1 MSGLRGQITELIV
14 IPAVAA
20 LLPWSW
26 TYRLLR
32 QLSRFSWLY
41 REETELAEPAA
52 IANGIFETGPVWRRH
67 FRINKLIDG
76 VDPWLIRFRSKRWM
90 EKHLE
95 VKGSWPTDGP
105 FVALSIHWGAGM
117 WGIRHIQHNSQPVS
131 VIARPVSEWGTVFS
145 TPKRIY
151 IEFYER
157 EIERAGGTDITV
169 TGPGLT
175 KRMANQIE
183 MGHGL
188 LALLDVPKGK
198 NEGGFPVE
206 FLGQP
211 TYFATGIVNIAVK
224 HNWPIVPYAIGVD
237 FKTGKRQLE
246 IRPPIKVADTHD
258 AVTQLAAYFDD
269 VVRREPTLWLFWNLH
284 DAFLSSDFSQQ

>member
-1 MSGLRGQITELIV
+1 MAGLRGQLTELIV
-14 IPAVAA
+14 IPAVAV

-32 QLSRFSWLY
+32 QLSRASWLY
-41 REETELAEPAA
+41 REETELAEAA
-52 IANGIFETGPVWRRH
+52 ANANGIFETGSVWRRH

-90 EKHLE
+90 EKHLD
-95 VKGSWPTDGP
+95 VNGAWPTDGP
-105 FVALSIHWGAGM
+105 FIALSIHWGAGM
-117 WGIRHIQHNSQPVS
+117 WGIRHIKNNSQPVS
-131 VIARPVSEWGTVFS
+131 VIARPFSEWGVDCS
-145 TPKRIY
+145 KPYRVY
-151 IEFYER
+151 IKCYER

-175 KRMANQIE
+175 GRMAEQIE

-188 LALLDVPKGK
+188 LALMDVPKGA
-198 NEGGFPVE
+198 NEGGFPVD

-224 HNWPIVPYAIGVD
+224 NNWPIVPYAIGVD
-237 FKTGKRQLE
+237 FKTGKRKLE
-246 IRPPIKVADTHD
+246 IKPPINATDTRE
-258 AVTQLAAYFDD
+258 AMTQLAAYFDG
-269 VVRREPTLWLFWNLH
+269 VVRREPTLWLFWHLH
-284 DAFLSSDFSQQ
+284 GAFLSPDFS